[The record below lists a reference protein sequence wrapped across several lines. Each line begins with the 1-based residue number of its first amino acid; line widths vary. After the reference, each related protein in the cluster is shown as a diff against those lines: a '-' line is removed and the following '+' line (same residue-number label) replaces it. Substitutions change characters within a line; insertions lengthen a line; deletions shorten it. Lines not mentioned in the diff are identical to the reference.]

1 MICEN
6 KPLISIALCTYN
18 GEKYIEKQLDSLVSQ
33 SYTPIEIVISDDS
46 STDGTWNI
54 LEKYAAVYPFIKL
67 FKSRINLG
75 FTKNFEQAISF
86 CNGDF
91 IALSDQDDIWD
102 IDKLSILYNE
112 LGDSD
117 LIYHD
122 SNFIDENDNPILGKK
137 MSDHYNTYDGSSNLP
152 FLISN
157 CAAGHAMMFKKT
169 LTQKFLPFKDGY
181 YHDWWIIFVAATFGK
196 IKSIPDVLVRYRQ
209 HDLSITDSLSLKATS
224 TMDRNKGYLNFNLN
238 WIEHC
243 LTLPNIKN
251 KEEIEIIYKQL
262 KSYKEGSRGM
272 KLFIFLLRYYH
283 LLFYFHI
290 KNKSF
295 ISRLNL
301 IRKISFG

>member
-102 IDKLSILYNE
+102 TDKLSILYNE

-117 LIYHD
+117 LFYHD
-122 SNFIDENDNPILGKK
+122 SNFIDENDNPILG
-137 MSDHYNTYDGSSNLP
+137 
-152 FLISN
+152 
-157 CAAGHAMMFKKT
+157 
-169 LTQKFLPFKDGY
+169 
-181 YHDWWIIFVAATFGK
+181 
-196 IKSIPDVLVRYRQ
+196 
-209 HDLSITDSLSLKATS
+209 
-224 TMDRNKGYLNFNLN
+224 
-238 WIEHC
+238 
-243 LTLPNIKN
+243 
-251 KEEIEIIYKQL
+251 
-262 KSYKEGSRGM
+262 
-272 KLFIFLLRYYH
+272 
-283 LLFYFHI
+283 
-290 KNKSF
+290 
-295 ISRLNL
+295 
-301 IRKISFG
+301 